1 MKRLTTIKVPGN
13 HARKILF
20 DSDGNINIGG
30 WSPNIYVYDP
40 DSYNLIKTIT
50 HKGAHYIDGFVINCD
65 GSRVIADQLGGQVIF
80 ANRDGKIL
88 KTIIKGQHGI
98 KGPADVAIAPD
109 KDRTLWVADVQGRK
123 VYLF

>member
-1 MKRLTTIKVPGN
+1 MYDEKLKRLTTIKVPGN

-80 ANRDGKIL
+80 ANRVVSRATPPFSYAKYGL
-88 KTIIKGQHGI
+88 
-98 KGPADVAIAPD
+98 V
-109 KDRTLWVADVQGRK
+109 TLVQRSLHTLDLRCDQS
-123 VYLF
+123 YCR